1 MKCLRALVPWE
12 VAEAGGEAAPDQEMA
27 HLLLAEELCGISRS
41 EELEG
46 FLFCSLRRRI
56 GPQRPD
62 PCRYAV
68 QKEPP

>member
-41 EELEG
+41 EELRPFPLG
-46 FLFCSLRRRI
+46 TGVGTVPLRSPRARAA
-56 GPQRPD
+56 R
-62 PCRYAV
+62 
-68 QKEPP
+68 